1 MNTKQFFGKFTSAY
15 LLGHLLAMAVVGLL
29 LIAGVWYGLRLYTH
43 HGEGVRIPDLKGMNS
58 DEARRLL
65 EQDGLVMEVNDSGY
79 NKRMPADC
87 VLAQMPAAGQ
97 TVKTGRAIYVT
108 INSLTSPR
116 VALPDLIDNSSYR
129 EAQYRLQ
136 AMGFRL
142 RDPKFI
148 DGEKDWVYGIQLQ
161 GRNLRTGDLV
171 PTESPLTLVI
181 GKGYND
187 DNDDNDDD
195 GGDSDETTTDEGE
208 GGDEVDDFLE
218 VPDMTETEDD

>member
-1 MNTKQFFGKFTSAY
+1 MNTKQFLGKFTSAY
-15 LLGHLLAMAVVGLL
+15 LLGHLLAMAIVGIL
-29 LIAGVWYGLRLYTH
+29 LIAGVWYGLRIYTH
-43 HGEGVRIPDLKGMNS
+43 HGEGVRIPDLKGMS
-58 DEARRLL
+58 SGEAKRLL
-65 EQDGLVMEVNDSGY
+65 EQDGLIMEVNDSGY

-108 INSLTSPR
+108 INSPTSPR
-116 VALPDLIDNSSYR
+116 IALPDLIDNSSYR

-142 RDPKFI
+142 LDPKYI

-161 GRNLRTGDLV
+161 GRNLRTGDKV
-171 PTESPLTLVI
+171 PSESPLTLVI

-187 DNDDNDDD
+187 D
-195 GGDSDETTTDEGE
+195 DSDEDSGETATDEGE